1 MNARPDFSK
10 FEITSIA
17 ARKRWSNAFLFVC
30 AVTSTFSIVI
40 LAVLIFTIVASALPV
55 FGPHSDR
62 IESPSRMLFSLNANA
77 GDRESLGRGDLVQG
91 IFRPENLI
99 RGGLGKDNDQLLWS
113 DSDDLERPCNIGFY
127 SFEIKGESKDILR
140 QMANAGGPQSVAS
153 LLQRLGVATP
163 PGVEN
168 AAMVVLESATGKL
181 DFAEIETDGPLV
193 NDRFI
198 EQLSTVDDWQVKLLS
213 GVVSENDF
221 AEIRF
226 QKSNQG
232 NLPQIRKTRTRK
244 RAGQMK
250 LLMSI
255 LAEADHED
263 GEYADMK
270 LRRYSDDKI
279 TKSQLKVDSAE
290 LKGISRRKR
299 KGFDLGGEFNIEWRS
314 QPESDASTLGHI
326 AHFLTAKPNSSDPA
340 TAGIGPALWGSVWV
354 CAFCALF
361 ALPLGIGTAVF
372 LEEFKP
378 TNRFLLFLQN
388 LVQLNITNLAG
399 VPSIVYGILGLTA
412 FATMFGLFG
421 SDKEPVFRFG
431 GKYYYQ
437 YLSEGMS
444 PFLVPVADPSTPPK
458 LIPGIQAEDGDHQ
471 PITLNVIGPS
481 DPLPDDE
488 AVLRWTVRSD
498 SEGGLHPEKP
508 WYYFQIPF
516 GRGVL
521 AAALTLMLV
530 ILPVIIIA
538 SQEAIKAVPPSLR
551 EGAMGLGS
559 TRWQVVKNVTL
570 PAAIPGI
577 MTGAILS
584 VSRAIGE
591 AAPLVVLCGVVYIA
605 RAPEHLMDFIS
616 VLPIQIFY
624 LTGQPISEEG
634 QINFQNVAAAASL
647 VLLVVLLTFNTI
659 AIVLRQITTKPL
671 S

>member
-10 FEITSIA
+10 FEIASIA
-17 ARKRWSNAFLFVC
+17 SRKRWSNIFLAIC

-40 LAVLIFTIVASALPV
+40 LIVLITTIVISALPV

-62 IESPSRMLFSLNANA
+62 MQSTGRIVFNPSSAA
-77 GDRESLGRGDLVQG
+77 DETTAVTTGDLVQG
-91 IFRPENLI
+91 VFQPESLAK
-99 RGGLGKDNDQLLWS
+99 GGLGKLNDLAFDLNETTGPFRSIIGLYSFKVGESNDNAIVEMGNAPESQTIDNL
-113 DSDDLERPCNIGFY
+113 LERLNVKAP
-127 SFEIKGESKDILR
+127 
-140 QMANAGGPQSVAS
+140 AGTTDAS
-153 LLQRLGVATP
+153 LVVLTSETSTL
-163 PGVEN
+163 N
-168 AAMVVLESATGKL
+168 AADIT
-181 DFAEIETDGPLV
+181 IDGSLV
-193 NDRFI
+193 SDQVI
-198 EQLSTVDDWQVKLLS
+198 EQLKAVSDWKIYLLAGLDNDS
-213 GVVSENDF
+213 DF

-226 QKSNQG
+226 QQANAGEFSK
-232 NLPQIRKTRTRK
+232 LRKTRVRK

-250 LLMSI
+250 LLLSV
-255 LAEADHED
+255 LSEQQTQKFAEQ
-263 GEYADMK
+263 K
-270 LRRYSDDKI
+270 LRKYSDDQI
-279 TKSQLKVDSAE
+279 FKSQLKVDSAE
-290 LKGISRRKR
+290 LQGLSRRKK
-299 KGFDLGGEFNIEWRS
+299 KGFDLATTFDIEWCPVPS
-314 QPESDASTLGHI
+314 AETSTIDHI
-326 AHFLTAKPNSSDPA
+326 SHFLTAKPNSSDPA
-340 TAGIGPALWGSVWV
+340 TAGIGPALWGSVWA
-354 CAFCALF
+354 CTFCALF
-361 ALPLGIGTAVF
+361 ALPLGIGTAIF

-378 TNRFLLFLQN
+378 TQRFLLFLQN
-388 LVQLNITNLAG
+388 LIQLNITNLAG

-421 SDKEPVFRFG
+421 SDKEPLLRFG

-444 PFLVPVADPSTPPK
+444 PFLVPVDDPETAPK
-458 LIPGIQAEDGDHQ
+458 LVAGMAAEDGDHE
-471 PITLNVIGPS
+471 PIKLNVIGPD
-481 DPLPDDE
+481 DPLPEDPAE
-488 AVLRWTVRSD
+488 LKWTVRSD
-498 SEGGLHPEKP
+498 AEGGMHPEKP

-551 EGAMGLGS
+551 EGAMGLGA

-591 AAPLVVLCGVVYIA
+591 AAPLVVLCGVVYIS

-624 LTGQPISEEG
+624 LTGQPISEEA

-647 VLLVVLLTFNTI
+647 VLLVVLLTFNTV
-659 AIVLRQITTKPL
+659 AIVLRQLTTKPL

>member
-17 ARKRWSNAFLFVC
+17 ARKRWSNIFLALC
-30 AVTSTFSIVI
+30 AVTSTFSIII
-40 LAVLIFTIVASALPV
+40 LIVLITTIVISALPV

-62 IESPSRMLFSLNANA
+62 LQSTGRMVFSIGSDATESTALAK
-77 GDRESLGRGDLVQG
+77 GDLIQGVLQPESLVK
-91 IFRPENLI
+91 
-99 RGGLGKDNDQLLWS
+99 GGLGKQNDV
-113 DSDDLERPCNIGFY
+113 DLDFNENDAPFRSMIGFY
-127 SFEIKGESKDILR
+127 SFEASASNENSILK
-140 QMANAGGPQSVAS
+140 MTNAPDPQSIRKLLTLLDINPTNAMAEAS
-153 LLQRLGVATP
+153 L
-163 PGVEN
+163 
-168 AAMVVLESATGKL
+168 VVLTSETATLKAS
-181 DFAEIETDGPLV
+181 DITTDGPLISEQL
-193 NDRFI
+193 I
-198 EQLSTVDDWQVKLLS
+198 EQLKAASDWKIYLLAGLEHES
-213 GVVSENDF
+213 DF

-226 QKSNQG
+226 QQANAGEISK
-232 NLPQIRKTRTRK
+232 LRKARVRK

-250 LLMSI
+250 LLLSV
-255 LAEADHED
+255 LSATDAQTFAEQ
-263 GEYADMK
+263 K
-270 LRRYSDDKI
+270 LRKYTDDQI
-279 TKSQLKVDSAE
+279 VRSQLKVDSAE
-290 LKGISRRKR
+290 LQGLSRRKK
-299 KGFDLGGEFNIEWRS
+299 KGFDLATTFDIEWC
-314 QPESDASTLGHI
+314 PVPNNETSTIDHI
-326 AHFLTAKPNSSDPA
+326 SHFLTAKPNSSDPA
-340 TAGIGPALWGSVWV
+340 TAGIGPALWGSVWA
-354 CAFCALF
+354 CTFCALF

-378 TNRFLLFLQN
+378 TNRVLLFFQN
-388 LVQLNITNLAG
+388 LIQLNITNLAG

-421 SDKEPVFRFG
+421 SDKEPLFRFG

-437 YLSEGMS
+437 FLSEGMS
-444 PFLVPVADPSTPPK
+444 PFLVPVQDPETPPK
-458 LIPGIQAEDGDHQ
+458 LVAGIAAEDGDHQ
-471 PITLNVIGPS
+471 PIELNVIGPN
-481 DPLPDDE
+481 DPLPEDPAE
-488 AVLRWTVRSD
+488 LKWTVRSD
-498 SEGGLHPEKP
+498 AEGGMHPEKP

-551 EGAMGLGS
+551 EGAMGLGA

-591 AAPLVVLCGVVYIA
+591 AAPLVVLCGVVYIS

-634 QINFQNVAAAASL
+634 QVNFQNVAAAASL
-647 VLLVVLLTFNTI
+647 VLLVVLLTFNTV
-659 AIVLRQITTKPL
+659 AIVLRQLTTKPL

>member
-10 FEITSIA
+10 FEIASIA
-17 ARKRWSNAFLFVC
+17 SRKRWSNIFLAIC

-40 LAVLIFTIVASALPV
+40 LIVLITTIVISALPV

-62 IESPSRMLFSLNANA
+62 MQSTGRIVFNPSSAA
-77 GDRESLGRGDLVQG
+77 DETTAVTTGDLVQG
-91 IFRPENLI
+91 VFQPESLAK
-99 RGGLGKDNDQLLWS
+99 GGLGKLNDLAF
-113 DSDDLERPCNIGFY
+113 DLNETTGPFRSIIGLY
-127 SFEIKGESKDILR
+127 SFKVGESND
-140 QMANAGGPQSVAS
+140 NAIVEMGNAPEPQTIDNLLDRLNIKAPAGTTDAS
-153 LLQRLGVATP
+153 LVVLTSETSTL
-163 PGVEN
+163 N
-168 AAMVVLESATGKL
+168 AADIT
-181 DFAEIETDGPLV
+181 IDGSLV
-193 NDRFI
+193 SDQVI
-198 EQLSTVDDWQVKLLS
+198 EQLKAVSDWKIYLLAGLDNDS
-213 GVVSENDF
+213 DF

-226 QKSNQG
+226 QQANAGEFSK
-232 NLPQIRKTRTRK
+232 LRKTRVRK

-250 LLMSI
+250 LLLSV
-255 LAEADHED
+255 LSEQQTQKFAEQ
-263 GEYADMK
+263 K
-270 LRRYSDDKI
+270 LRKYSDDQI
-279 TKSQLKVDSAE
+279 FKSQLKVDSAE
-290 LKGISRRKR
+290 LQGLSRRKK
-299 KGFDLGGEFNIEWRS
+299 KGFDLATTFDIEWCPVPS
-314 QPESDASTLGHI
+314 AETSTIDHI
-326 AHFLTAKPNSSDPA
+326 SHFLTAKPNSSDPA
-340 TAGIGPALWGSVWV
+340 TAGIGPALWGSVWA
-354 CAFCALF
+354 CTFCALF
-361 ALPLGIGTAVF
+361 ALPLGIGTAIF

-378 TNRFLLFLQN
+378 TQRFLLFLQN
-388 LVQLNITNLAG
+388 LIQLNITNLAG

-421 SDKEPVFRFG
+421 SDKEPLLRFG

-444 PFLVPVADPSTPPK
+444 PFLVPVDDPETAPK
-458 LIPGIQAEDGDHQ
+458 LVAGMAAEDGDHE
-471 PITLNVIGPS
+471 PIKLNVIGPD
-481 DPLPDDE
+481 DPLPEDPAE
-488 AVLRWTVRSD
+488 LKWTVRSD
-498 SEGGLHPEKP
+498 AEGGMHPEKP

-551 EGAMGLGS
+551 EGAMGLGA

-591 AAPLVVLCGVVYIA
+591 AAPLVVLCGVVYIS

-647 VLLVVLLTFNTI
+647 VLLVVLLTFNTV
-659 AIVLRQITTKPL
+659 AIVLRQLTTKPL

>member
-1 MNARPDFSK
+1 MNARPDFGK
-10 FEITSIA
+10 FEITSIK
-17 ARKRWSNAFLFVC
+17 ARKRWSNAFLFLC

-40 LAVLIFTIVASALPV
+40 LVVLISTIVISAMPV

-62 IESPSRMLFSLNANA
+62 LESSSRIIFSQASA
-77 GDRESLGRGDLVQG
+77 RSERDSLGEGDLVQG
-91 IFRPENLI
+91 IFRPEKLV
-99 RGGLGKDNDQLLWS
+99 RGGLGKVNDQSLWS
-113 DSDDLERPCNIGFY
+113 EQEPTETGVKIGFY
-127 SFEIKGESKDILR
+127 AFEISGASKEIIRTMGNAKGPQSIESLLER
-140 QMANAGGPQSVAS
+140 LGVPMPEEAANAG
-153 LLQRLGVATP
+153 L
-163 PGVEN
+163 
-168 AAMVVLESATGKL
+168 VVLESATGQVN
-181 DFAEIETDGPLV
+181 FAEIETDGPLV
-193 NDRFI
+193 NEKLIKQFSSVNDW
-198 EQLSTVDDWQVKLLS
+198 TVTLLA
-213 GVVSENDF
+213 GVVSANDF

-226 QKSNQG
+226 QKSNLG
-232 NLPQIRKTRTRK
+232 ELSKIRKTRTRK

-250 LLMSI
+250 LQMSI
-255 LAEADHED
+255 LAEAGHEN
-263 GEYADMK
+263 GHYADMK
-270 LRRYSDDKI
+270 LRRYTDDQI

-299 KGFDLGGEFNIEWRS
+299 KGFDLGGSFDVEWRS
-314 QPESDASTLGHI
+314 QPESHASTLEHV

-354 CAFCALF
+354 CTFCALF
-361 ALPLGIGTAVF
+361 ALPLGIGTAIF

-412 FATMFGLFG
+412 FATMFGVFG
-421 SDKEPVFRFG
+421 SDKEPIFRFG
-431 GKYYYQ
+431 GEYYYQ

-444 PFLVPVADPSTPPK
+444 PFLVPVSDPSTPPE
-458 LIPGIQAEDGDHQ
+458 LIPGIRAEDGDHQ

-488 AVLRWTVRSD
+488 TLLQWTVRSD
-498 SEGGLHPEKP
+498 SEGGMHPEKP
-508 WYYFQIPF
+508 WYYFQVPF

-521 AAALTLMLV
+521 AASLTLMLV

-538 SQEAIKAVPPSLR
+538 SQEAIKAVPSSLR

-559 TRWQVVKNVTL
+559 TRWQVVRNVTL

-634 QINFQNVAAAASL
+634 QVNFQNVAAAASL
-647 VLLVVLLTFNTI
+647 VLLVVLL
-659 AIVLRQITTKPL
+659 

>member
-17 ARKRWSNAFLFVC
+17 SRKRWSNIFLAIC
-30 AVTSTFSIVI
+30 GVTSTFSIVI
-40 LAVLIFTIVASALPV
+40 LIVLITTIVVSALPV

-62 IESPSRMLFSLNANA
+62 LASTGRIVFNAQSNA
-77 GDRESLGRGDLVQG
+77 EDQSSVAKGDLVQG
-91 IFRPENLI
+91 VFQPESLAK
-99 RGGLGKDNDQLLWS
+99 GGLGSLNDAVFES
-113 DSDDLERPCNIGFY
+113 TENGSPFRTIIGFY
-127 SFEIKGESKDILR
+127 SFEVSDSNDDAILEMTNAPPSQTIDQFLKQLKVR
-140 QMANAGGPQSVAS
+140 SSDDVANASLVILTSETATLKAS
-153 LLQRLGVATP
+153 DLAIDDELVSTP
-163 PGVEN
+163 V
-168 AAMVVLESATGKL
+168 
-181 DFAEIETDGPLV
+181 
-193 NDRFI
+193 I
-198 EQLSTVDDWQVKLLS
+198 EQLKSVSDWQVFLLA
-213 GVVSENDF
+213 GLVAPDDF

-226 QKSNQG
+226 QQANAG
-232 NLPQIRKTRTRK
+232 NLSKLRKTRVRK
-244 RAGQMK
+244 RAGQMNW
-250 LLMSI
+250 LLSVMSGQ
-255 LAEADHED
+255 DSQK
-263 GEYADMK
+263 YAPQK
-270 LRRYSDDKI
+270 LRKYIDDQI
-279 TKSQLKVDSAE
+279 LTGQLKVDSAE
-290 LKGISRRKR
+290 LQGLSRRKR
-299 KGFDLGGEFNIEWRS
+299 KGFDLATAFDIEWCPVPS
-314 QPESDASTLGHI
+314 ADTSTIDHI
-326 AHFLTAKPNSSDPA
+326 SHFLTAKPNSSDPA
-340 TAGIGPALWGSVWV
+340 TAGIGPALWGSVWA
-354 CAFCALF
+354 CTFCALF

-378 TNRFLLFLQN
+378 TQRFLLFLQN
-388 LVQLNITNLAG
+388 LIQLNITNLAG

-421 SDKEPVFRFG
+421 SDKEPLLRFG

-437 YLSEGMS
+437 YLSEGMH
-444 PFLVPVADPSTPPK
+444 PFLIPVDDPENPPK
-458 LIPGIQAEDGDHQ
+458 LVPGMAAEDGDHQ
-471 PITLNVIGPS
+471 PIKLNVIGVD
-481 DPLPDDE
+481 DPLPEDPDK
-488 AVLRWTVRSD
+488 LKWTIRSD
-498 SEGGLHPEKP
+498 AEGGMHPEKP

-538 SQEAIKAVPPSLR
+538 SQEAIKAVPSSLR
-551 EGAMGLGS
+551 EGAMGLGA

-591 AAPLVVLCGVVYIA
+591 AAPLVVLCGVVYIS

-624 LTGQPISEEG
+624 LTGQPISEES

-647 VLLVVLLTFNTI
+647 VLLVVLLTFNTV
-659 AIVLRQITTKPL
+659 AIVLRQLTTKPL

>member
-10 FEITSIA
+10 FEIASIA
-17 ARKRWSNAFLFVC
+17 SRKRWSNIFLAIC

-40 LAVLIFTIVASALPV
+40 LIVLITTIVISALPV

-62 IESPSRMLFSLNANA
+62 MQSTGRIVFNPSSAA
-77 GDRESLGRGDLVQG
+77 DETTAVTTGDLVQG
-91 IFRPENLI
+91 VFQPESLAK
-99 RGGLGKDNDQLLWS
+99 GGLGKLNDLAFDLNETTGPFRSIIGLYSFKVGESNDNAIVEMGNAPESQTIDNL
-113 DSDDLERPCNIGFY
+113 LERLNVKAP
-127 SFEIKGESKDILR
+127 
-140 QMANAGGPQSVAS
+140 AGTTDAS
-153 LLQRLGVATP
+153 LVVLTSKNSTL
-163 PGVEN
+163 N
-168 AAMVVLESATGKL
+168 AADITINGS
-181 DFAEIETDGPLV
+181 LV
-193 NDRFI
+193 SDQVI
-198 EQLSTVDDWQVKLLS
+198 EQLKEVSDWKIYLLAGLDNDS
-213 GVVSENDF
+213 DF

-226 QKSNQG
+226 QQANAGEFSK
-232 NLPQIRKTRTRK
+232 LRKTRVRK

-250 LLMSI
+250 LLLSV
-255 LAEADHED
+255 LSEQQTQKFAEQ
-263 GEYADMK
+263 K
-270 LRRYSDDKI
+270 LRKYSDDQI
-279 TKSQLKVDSAE
+279 FKSQLKVDSAE
-290 LKGISRRKR
+290 LQGLSRRKK
-299 KGFDLGGEFNIEWRS
+299 KGFDLATTFDIEWCPVPS
-314 QPESDASTLGHI
+314 AETSTIDHI
-326 AHFLTAKPNSSDPA
+326 SHFLTAKPNSSDPA
-340 TAGIGPALWGSVWV
+340 TAGIGPALWGSVWA
-354 CAFCALF
+354 CTFCALF
-361 ALPLGIGTAVF
+361 ALPLGIGTAIF

-378 TNRFLLFLQN
+378 TQRFLLFLQN
-388 LVQLNITNLAG
+388 LIQLNITNLAG

-421 SDKEPVFRFG
+421 SDKEPLLRFG

-444 PFLVPVADPSTPPK
+444 PFLVPVDDPETAPK
-458 LIPGIQAEDGDHQ
+458 LVAGMAAEDGDHE
-471 PITLNVIGPS
+471 PIKLNVIGPD
-481 DPLPDDE
+481 DPLPEDPAE
-488 AVLRWTVRSD
+488 LKWTVRSD
-498 SEGGLHPEKP
+498 AEGGMHPEKP

-551 EGAMGLGS
+551 EGAMGLGA

-591 AAPLVVLCGVVYIA
+591 AAPLVVLCGVVYIS

-624 LTGQPISEEG
+624 LTGQPISEEA

-647 VLLVVLLTFNTI
+647 VLLVVLLTFNTV
-659 AIVLRQITTKPL
+659 AIVLRQLTTKPL

>member
-10 FEITSIA
+10 FEITSIQ
-17 ARKRWSNAFLFVC
+17 ARKRWSNAFLCLC
-30 AVTSTFSIVI
+30 AVTSTFSIII
-40 LAVLIFTIVASALPV
+40 LAVLIFTIVISALPV
-55 FGPHSDR
+55 FGPHSDQL
-62 IESPSRMLFSLNANA
+62 ESTGRMLFSPQDSSA
-77 GDRESLGRGDLVQG
+77 GREVLGAGDLVQG
-91 IFRPENLI
+91 IFRPHNLI
-99 RGGLGKDNDQLLWS
+99 RGGLGKDNDQVLWS
-113 DSDDLERPCNIGFY
+113 DTEPTKGPFTIGFY
-127 SFEIKGESKDILR
+127 TFEIGGDSKDNLR
-140 QMANAGGPQSVAS
+140 YMTNAKGTQSVAS
-153 LLQRLGVATP
+153 FLEKLGLPKQPEFAD
-163 PGVEN
+163 
-168 AAMVVLESATGKL
+168 AALVVLESAAGGL
-181 DFAEIETDGPLV
+181 DFEKITTSGALV
-193 NDRFI
+193 NDQVI
-198 EQLSTVDDWQVKLLS
+198 EQFAAVDDWQIKLLT
-213 GVVSENDF
+213 GVVSESDF

-226 QKSNQG
+226 QESNRG
-232 NLPQIRKTRTRK
+232 ELSQIRKTRVRK

-255 LAEADHED
+255 LYEAGHEG
-263 GEYADMK
+263 GEYADLK
-270 LRRYSDDKI
+270 LRRYTDDQI
-279 TKSQLKVDSAE
+279 YKSQLKVDSAE
-290 LKGISRRKR
+290 LKGMSRRQR
-299 KGFDLGGEFNIEWRS
+299 AGFDLGGSFNIEWRS
-314 QPESDASTLGHI
+314 KSQSSASTLDHI

-354 CAFCALF
+354 CTICAFV
-361 ALPLGIGTAVF
+361 ALPLGIGTAIF

-378 TNRFLLFLQN
+378 THRFLLFLQN

-412 FATMFGLFG
+412 FATMFGVFG
-421 SDKEPVFRFG
+421 SDKEPLFRFG

-437 YLSEGMS
+437 YLSEGMY
-444 PFLVPVADPSTPPK
+444 PFLVPVADPSTPPQ
-458 LIPGIQAEDGDHQ
+458 LIAGIRAEDGDHQ

-488 AVLRWTVRSD
+488 TLLQWTVRSD

-508 WYYFQIPF
+508 WFYFQVPF

-538 SQEAIKAVPPSLR
+538 SQEAIKAVPSSLR

-559 TRWQVVKNVTL
+559 TRWQVVRNVIL
-570 PAAIPGI
+570 PAAIPGM

-634 QINFQNVAAAASL
+634 QVNFQNVAAAASL
-647 VLLVVLLTFNTI
+647 VLLVVLLSFNTV